1 MAKVMITGA
10 SGGLGASLAERFAQ
24 RGDHLVIVARR
35 QSYLERLQAELL
47 TMDAA
52 SVEIRCADLADE
64 EQVQALSLELADLG
78 VDVLINNAALGH
90 WDYTWDTTAETMRSM
105 VALNVGAVAVL
116 TAEFSK
122 LRHQQ
127 SARLMNVASAAG
139 YGLFDGAIPYSATK
153 YFVTSLT
160 EGLARELAR
169 QKHPMRAQLFAP
181 RGIATDFGA
190 TSRTGSKMTF
200 QDRDPGKIKI
210 HTADEAA
217 EFAMQLYD
225 SEAVVGAVQRD
236 MTFLLSDGLHNIGRF

>member
-10 SGGLGASLAERFAQ
+10 SGGLGASLAKRFAQ
-24 RGDHLVIVARR
+24 RGDDLVIVARR

-47 TMDAA
+47 TMGAGSA
-52 SVEIRCADLADE
+52 EIRCADLADE
-64 EQVQALSLELADLG
+64 QQVQALALELSDLG
-78 VDVLINNAALGH
+78 VDVLINNAAVGH
-90 WDYTWDTTAETMRSM
+90 WDYVWDTTPEQMRSL

-122 LRHQQ
+122 LRHEQ

-139 YGLFDGAIPYSATK
+139 YGIFDGAIPYSATK

-181 RGIATDFGA
+181 RGIATEFGEN
-190 TSRTGSKMTF
+190 SRIGSRMTF
-200 QDRDPGKIKI
+200 QDVDPKRIKI

-225 SEAVVGAVQRD
+225 SDAVVGSVQRD
-236 MTFLLSDGLHNIGRF
+236 MTFLLSDGLHDIGRF